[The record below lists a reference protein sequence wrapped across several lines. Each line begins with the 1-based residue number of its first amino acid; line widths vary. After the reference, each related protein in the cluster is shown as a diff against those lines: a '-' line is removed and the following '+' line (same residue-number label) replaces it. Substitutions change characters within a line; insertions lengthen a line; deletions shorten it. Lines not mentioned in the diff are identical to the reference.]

1 MAASTFA
8 FAVEAPPSPI
18 AFEPSKVYDSPIP
31 GGGSMYFFR
40 RVDVRAEGAA
50 SSETK
55 LLALGSGSFATTM
68 DCVRVLAGARTPVA
82 IKQIAMDKR
91 AAEAAEKE
99 EVRGLKALSGRAHP
113 NIVRY
118 MAMFRGDDGGGRVRI
133 SFVFERCPLAV
144 PFAMGTETSAAGV
157 IIPTENVSQ
166 PPRAG
171 CDLANNPIC
180 RAPCTLREA
189 VCVVRQVLHALAYL
203 HSCAPPIVHRDIKP
217 ENILIWG
224 SDKCPATGENL
235 LTVKVTDYGTLRT
248 APGGSSAEDLTLGRG
263 TQGAFFFL
271 RHAARAPQRTL
282 SHTTQHTLLP
292 HAQCTR
298 TPLPLPPQ
306 PLWRQR
312 WRSRCRCPLQAGARA
327 LEGVQWQR
335 TTPPWTCSALA
346 PRSFI
351 WCVSGQVM
359 RDILST
365 LPHPPPPPSHF
376 APHYPFFASGHWHVP
391 QPQHPPPLAGAHGGE
406 GGGGLGNVS
415 RMVQEARA

>member
-263 TQGAFFFL
+263 TQGAFFSTPCCPRASAHSL
-271 RHAARAPQRTL
+271 THNTTHATAT
-282 SHTTQHTLLP
+282 
-292 HAQCTR
+292 
-298 TPLPLPPQ
+298 
-306 PLWRQR
+306 
-312 WRSRCRCPLQAGARA
+312 CPMH
-327 LEGVQWQR
+327 
-335 TTPPWTCSALA
+335 S
-346 PRSFI
+346 
-351 WCVSGQVM
+351 
-359 RDILST
+359 
-365 LPHPPPPPSHF
+365 HPPPPPAPAFMAPEVEEQVQVPAAGRGQGAGGRAMAAYNTSVDVFSAGATLFYLVRVWAGNERHTVHPSSPPPPPPPLNPSF
-376 APHYPFFASGHWHVP
+376 ATGHWHVP